1 MRKITYELS
10 ALDFYVLLEN
20 GFNNSS
26 HWVPLRSKLFNQHK
40 EIRKYL
46 RLAEDYLMLV
56 VIAVAIESGAD
67 YLGYCF
73 NILDLNLKIS

>member
-1 MRKITYELS
+1 MPRQWNLPQDLNLVILRKITYELS

-40 EIRKYL
+40 EIRKHL
-46 RLAEDYLMLV
+46 RIAED
-56 VIAVAIESGAD
+56 
-67 YLGYCF
+67 
-73 NILDLNLKIS
+73 